1 MKEMVEALRDD
12 VGELLS
18 NLAANNETY
27 VPQFTKIKQMLQK
40 EIIQMNDKIACMRSV
55 SRGRKNSVGSG
66 RINNTMIAFLPKKI
80 NSESINIITAKT

>member
-18 NLAANNETY
+18 NLAANNESY

-40 EIIQMNDKIACMRSV
+40 EII
-55 SRGRKNSVGSG
+55 
-66 RINNTMIAFLPKKI
+66 
-80 NSESINIITAKT
+80 